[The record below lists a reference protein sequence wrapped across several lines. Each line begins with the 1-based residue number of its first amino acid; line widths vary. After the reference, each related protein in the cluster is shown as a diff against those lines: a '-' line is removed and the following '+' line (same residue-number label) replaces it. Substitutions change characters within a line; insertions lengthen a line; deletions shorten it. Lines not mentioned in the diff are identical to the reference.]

1 MAVNHVQKTVLERM
15 FRDTIIG
22 GKHTAVENLKKGF
35 PKHMRGEVEDEV
47 HKLINRGFILPKP
60 TSYGMQVSLNPRMIE
75 EIKKILKYDYLLAV
89 ATGLDDAKKYG
100 KYSTGARG

>member
-1 MAVNHVQKTVLERM
+1 MLVTTGVNPIQKTVLERM
-15 FRDTIIG
+15 LKDTLIG

-47 HKLINRGFILPKP
+47 HKLIKMGFILPKP

-75 EIKKILKYDYLLAV
+75 EIKQILGV
-89 ATGLDDAKKYG
+89 
-100 KYSTGARG
+100 